1 MKVQN
6 FRGLFEVGLRY
17 AYDCEQKLV
26 KKGLPTMIE
35 AASSQELKSA
45 LQQHLE
51 ETRTHVT
58 RLERVFSIIG
68 AEPKTEDNDVL
79 GEMTS
84 EAKDMADAI
93 DEPALRDAA
102 LIVSGNQVE
111 HYEMATY
118 GSLVAFA
125 QQLGIRDAVSLL
137 EQTLNEEKNADA
149 KLSQIG
155 ESTINPK
162 AAREQRA
169 A

>member
-137 EQTLNEEKNADA
+137 EQTINEEKNADA